1 MKQGSIQLAALY
13 VEQAS
18 IQQTLQYRCVVVGSE
33 HPEAVQV
40 KTCMRERGSKNI
52 HLPWPL
58 RQKGPEC
65 SRCRQEQDA
74 AK

>member
-33 HPEAVQV
+33 HPEAV
-40 KTCMRERGSKNI
+40 TGEDLHEGE
-52 HLPWPL
+52 
-58 RQKGPEC
+58 GE
-65 SRCRQEQDA
+65 QEHSSAMASA
-74 AK
+74 AEGT